1 MQRIRREFTAGVV
14 CYDIQPMSAHDAEEV
29 AGFFHNFSEVRFCAW
44 ENANLLRET
53 SKSPNSVCLVVRAD
67 SPGTPIVGAL
77 IGGILGV
84 RATINHLAVHPDHRR
99 RGIARQLAEL
109 ALARFLSRGVRRAF
123 LFVVDEAIS
132 AKGFWA
138 NIGFR
143 PTINETTCEMD
154 LLSPFDESREGVRH
168 MNNSGGP

>member
-14 CYDIQPMSAHDAEEV
+14 CYDIRPMSAHDAEEV
-29 AGFFHNFSEVRFCAW
+29 AGFFHNFSEVHFCTW
-44 ENANLLRET
+44 ENASLLRDT
-53 SKSPNSVCLVVRAD
+53 ASSTNSVCLIARTD
-67 SPGTPIVGAL
+67 SPGMPIVGAL

-99 RGIARQLAEL
+99 RGVARQLAEL
-109 ALARFLSRGVRRAF
+109 ALAHFLSRGVRRVF
-123 LFVVDEAIS
+123 LFIVDEAIS

-143 PTINETTCEMD
+143 PTTNETTCELD
-154 LLSPFDESREGVRH
+154 LLSTSDGAREDFTRH
-168 MNNSGGP
+168 MNNSGP